1 MGCDLTM
8 TEFLPRAPLW
18 RRLAAMLYDS
28 FLVFAIWVLVGSA
41 VLWAFGI
48 EDSRSLENGA
58 VVLTAGF
65 RFTLFAAMVL
75 SAFGFFAVFWTK
87 SGQTLGMQAW
97 KVRVQ
102 NPDGSPI
109 DLRQSL
115 LRLLTALPS
124 FLLLGL
130 GYLMMYTDPQRRTLP
145 DRVSGSEVVVLK
157 SRSVK

>member
-1 MGCDLTM
+1 M
-8 TEFLPRAPLW
+8 TKTDPPAPLW

-48 EDSRSLENGA
+48 EDSRSLQEGT
-58 VVLTAGF
+58 VVLATGF
-65 RFTLFAAMVL
+65 RLTLFAAMLL

-97 KVRVQ
+97 KIRVQ

-109 DLRQSL
+109 ALRQCL
-115 LRLLTALPS
+115 LRVLTAPPA

-130 GYLMMYTDPQRRTLP
+130 GYLAMYADPRRRTLP
-145 DRVSGSEVVVLK
+145 DRVSDSEVVVLK